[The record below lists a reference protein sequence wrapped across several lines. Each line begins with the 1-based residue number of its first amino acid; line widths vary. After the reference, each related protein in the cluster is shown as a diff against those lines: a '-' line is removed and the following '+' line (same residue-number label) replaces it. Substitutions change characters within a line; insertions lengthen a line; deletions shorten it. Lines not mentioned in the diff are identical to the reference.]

1 MTHFIKRST
10 LIPLGLALLLFNL
23 LAACGEEPTTTAKP
37 EQTLP
42 EVASNTLTINEPAP
56 AHQSATAAEN
66 PSIANTSEHDPK
78 PETKPET
85 KPDSQSYSVDTQME
99 YTTIEWIELMPE
111 EDLEALM
118 NPPEYLATIE
128 DGSDEDQITDQMK
141 AGPTKPSAVPD
152 DAYQR
157 ALVSKKVVKSME
169 GQAIRV
175 PGFIVPLAFNDSQE
189 VTEFFLVPFF
199 GACIHFPPP
208 PPNQIIYV
216 RSPEGFLHED
226 MYTPFWISGVL
237 EVGLTENET
246 ATSAYSMTLHK
257 AQIYTEE

>member
-10 LIPLGLALLLFNL
+10 PILLSLALMLFSLLT
-23 LAACGEEPTTTAKP
+23 ACGEEPTTTPKP

-42 EVASNTLTINEPAP
+42 EVASSTLTMNEPAP

-66 PSIANTSEHDPK
+66 PSIAHTNEHDPEPEAK
-78 PETKPET
+78 PEAKADT
-85 KPDSQSYSVDTQME
+85 QSHLVDTQKK
-99 YTTIEWIELMPE
+99 YIPIEWIELMPE

-141 AGPTKPSAVPD
+141 AGSAKPSAVPD

-157 ALVSKKVVKSME
+157 ALVSKKVVKSMQ

-216 RSPEGFLHED
+216 RSPDGFLHED

-237 EVGLTENET
+237 EVDLTENET